1 MEQSSREMNSPVAAA
16 IVKKAPINYELEL
29 LPINDEPEF
38 PQELLRS
45 ALAKLRMDDW

>member
-1 MEQSSREMNSPVAAA
+1 MQSPIAAA

-29 LPINDEPEF
+29 LPMNDEPEY

-45 ALAKLRMDDW
+45 ALAKLRMEDW